1 MQTITLGEIYYNDA
15 IGAYE
20 ARVDVQRDQGTYR
33 YPCLFKGPRGL
44 ERDHVQMGLVRQ
56 ALGMSD
62 TFWHKPAP
70 EILTTFVSGPVP
82 QA

>member
-44 ERDHVQMGLVRQ
+44 ERDQVQMGLVRQ
-56 ALGMSD
+56 ALEC
-62 TFWHKPAP
+62 P
-70 EILTTFVSGPVP
+70 ILFGTNPRRKF
-82 QA
+82 